1 MTCIKTSMVNHTQY
15 TDATQDGL
23 RAEMFVKRLFPHVTD
38 YKKKIYFW
46 NSLRWRLNSTG
57 PHWLSVYIQNR
68 FGTTC
73 IIISLHYHFWLNNP
87 SNP

>member
-1 MTCIKTSMVNHTQY
+1 MPSYIQYIISYFGLQIHMTCIKTSMVNHTQY

-46 NSLRWRLNSTG
+46 NSLR
-57 PHWLSVYIQNR
+57 
-68 FGTTC
+68 
-73 IIISLHYHFWLNNP
+73 
-87 SNP
+87 